1 MKATSSDLLM
11 LMRNVNDRGQLIEL
25 RSHFQPTFQSVIRVR

>member
-11 LMRNVNDRGQLIEL
+11 RNFNDRGQLIEL